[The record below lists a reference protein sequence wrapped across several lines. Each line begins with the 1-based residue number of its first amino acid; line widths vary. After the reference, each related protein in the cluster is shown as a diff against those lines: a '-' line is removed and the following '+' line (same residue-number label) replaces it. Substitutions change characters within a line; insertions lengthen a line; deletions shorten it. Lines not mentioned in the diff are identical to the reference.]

1 MFFYK
6 KLSISPKMTHGDNY
20 IFAVFDLIFYYRR
33 WELANDAPRWAT
45 KQEQSYLFNIR
56 LKIHKIFRQWSS
68 HAPAFNELQKHLIS
82 IKFSFAH
89 YDVNNSTISKR

>member
-1 MFFYK
+1 ME
-6 KLSISPKMTHGDNY
+6 DNY

>member
-20 IFAVFDLIFYYRR
+20 IFTVFYLIFYYRL

-56 LKIHKIFRQWSS
+56 LKIHKIFSCDSLFILYWSS
-68 HAPAFNELQKHLIS
+68 WKNPL
-82 IKFSFAH
+82 
-89 YDVNNSTISKR
+89 

>member
-1 MFFYK
+1 MLFYK

-45 KQEQSYLFNIR
+45 KQEQPYLFNIR

-68 HAPAFNELQKHLIS
+68 HAPACNELPKHLSVI
-82 IKFSFAH
+82 
-89 YDVNNSTISKR
+89 

>member
-68 HAPAFNELQKHLIS
+68 HAPAFNELQKHLMS

-89 YDVNNSTISKR
+89 YDVNNLTISKH